1 MLCGVT
7 NVRRARSAFE
17 SPGSS
22 SKKGEHGKLGHR
34 EIERPE
40 SIGHRVVQ
48 DRLRPL
54 YQVAHP
60 GHRDPLH
67 AHLTI
72 SLPDIISGYLR

>member
-54 YQVAHP
+54 
-60 GHRDPLH
+60 
-67 AHLTI
+67 I
-72 SLPDIISGYLR
+72 K